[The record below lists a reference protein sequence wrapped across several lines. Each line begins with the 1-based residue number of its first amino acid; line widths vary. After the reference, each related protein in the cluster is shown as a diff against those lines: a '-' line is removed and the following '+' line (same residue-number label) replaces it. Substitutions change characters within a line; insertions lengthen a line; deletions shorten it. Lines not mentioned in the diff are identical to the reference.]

1 MVAEYYNS
9 VVAKLSQHVSTAL
22 SADGWRMMAF
32 SASRAKPR
40 RVWIGRVEEPR
51 PLAIG
56 PRIEQVRIESGILHD
71 RVSDQEAAKLRIA
84 PLCDQTFG
92 AREFRKSET
101 SLI

>member
-9 VVAKLSQHVSTAL
+9 VVAKLGQHVSTAL

-32 SASRAKPR
+32 SASRAKSR

-71 RVSDQEAAKLRIA
+71 RVSDQEGCEIEDCPAMRSDIRC
-84 PLCDQTFG
+84 PGIQ
-92 AREFRKSET
+92 EV
-101 SLI
+101 